1 MAAKLKYE
9 VIAVNDIEVLADVS
23 LMNILTGYTLTAT
36 ITPPSTHLK
45 VGIEAPRKGHK
56 RPLSNV
62 VFLYPS
68 KTQALNR
75 LVYSVM
81 VGCIEQ
87 PFKRLACSFAGSFN
101 LIHSTAQSLKPM
113 VGGYSLLQRNHH
125 VTR

>member
-1 MAAKLKYE
+1 
-9 VIAVNDIEVLADVS
+9 
-23 LMNILTGYTLTAT
+23 MNILTGYALTAT

-45 VGIEAPRKGHK
+45 VGIRAPLNGHK

-87 PFKRLACSFAGSFN
+87 PFKRLADSVIGSSN
-101 LIHSTAQSLKPM
+101 LIHSIAQQLESVSGGNSLFNG
-113 VGGYSLLQRNHH
+113 VNH

>member
-23 LMNILTGYTLTAT
+23 LMNILTGYALTAT

-45 VGIEAPRKGHK
+45 VGIRTPRKGHK

-68 KTQALNR
+68 KTQGLNR

-87 PFKRLACSFAGSFN
+87 PLKRLACSFAGSSN
-101 LIHSTAQSLKPM
+101 LIHSIAQSFEPFS
-113 VGGYSLLQRNHH
+113 GGYSLLQRNHH

>member
-23 LMNILTGYTLTAT
+23 LMNILTGYALTAT

-45 VGIEAPRKGHK
+45 VWIRPQRKGHK
-56 RPLSNV
+56 RPLLNV

-68 KTQALNR
+68 KTQGLNR

-87 PFKRLACSFAGSFN
+87 PIKRLADSVIGSLN
-101 LIHSTAQSLKPM
+101 LIHSIAQRVRPFSGGNSLFNG
-113 VGGYSLLQRNHH
+113 VHH

>member
-1 MAAKLKYE
+1 
-9 VIAVNDIEVLADVS
+9 
-23 LMNILTGYTLTAT
+23 MNILTGYTLTAT

-45 VGIEAPRKGHK
+45 VGIRAPRKGHK

-87 PFKRLACSFAGSFN
+87 PFKRLADSVIGSSN
-101 LIHSTAQSLKPM
+101 LIHSIAQQLESVSGGNSLFNG
-113 VGGYSLLQRNHH
+113 VHH